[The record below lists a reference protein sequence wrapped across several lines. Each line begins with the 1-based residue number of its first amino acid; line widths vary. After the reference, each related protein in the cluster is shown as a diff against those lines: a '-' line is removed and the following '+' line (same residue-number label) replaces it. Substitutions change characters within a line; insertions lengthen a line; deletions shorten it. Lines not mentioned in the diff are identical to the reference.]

1 MLCETEEKPVYL
13 GVIDHGPSYAIHQN
27 CDRFIPTVYSKDKT
41 RIITTNDPE
50 PTASKLN
57 AVQWILCNIYKVM
70 KEGGQ
75 LQ

>member
-1 MLCETEEKPVYL
+1 MLCETTEKPVYL
-13 GVIDHGPSYAIHQN
+13 GVIDGGASYAVHQN
-27 CDRFIPTVYSKDKT
+27 GYRFIPTVYSKDKT

-57 AVQWILCNIYKVM
+57 AVRWILYNICKVM

>member
-1 MLCETEEKPVYL
+1 MLCETTEKPVYL
-13 GVIDHGPSYAIHQN
+13 GAIDGGASYAVHQN

-57 AVQWILCNIYKVM
+57 EIGRAHV
-70 KEGGQ
+70 
-75 LQ
+75 

>member
-1 MLCETEEKPVYL
+1 MLYETEEKPIYL
-13 GVIDHGPSYAIHQN
+13 GVIGAGASYTVHQN

>member
-1 MLCETEEKPVYL
+1 MLCETAERPVYL
-13 GVIDHGPSYAIHQN
+13 GVIDGGASYAIHQN

-57 AVQWILCNIYKVM
+57 AVRWILCNIYKVM

>member
-1 MLCETEEKPVYL
+1 MLYETEEKPIYL
-13 GVIDHGPSYAIHQN
+13 GVIGTGASYTVHQN
-27 CDRFIPTVYSKDKT
+27 CDKFIPTVYSKDKT